1 LIYNSASFDYKCD
14 ILISNGIKLNPE
26 PSVTRVTITI
36 TNTTMSPFAQE
47 PVAVSPYNRL
57 EQIFE
62 TIDTIDGAFQDV
74 EKTDRAYY
82 IGNALY
88 MPVENH
94 YLFTGAIS
102 PKIFFKYDSQITRGY
117 LYQTSLVR
125 TDKLPAIDII
135 QLSIQNN
142 YYTCII
148 KTFWI
153 RIIQRRWKK
162 VFAQRGQ
169 VLRMMGSIPSQRH
182 FEIYGK
188 YPENVPTMPRLQGM
202 MSDYL
207 SNDNKYRN

>member
-1 LIYNSASFDYKCD
+1 
-14 ILISNGIKLNPE
+14 
-26 PSVTRVTITI
+26 
-36 TNTTMSPFAQE
+36 MSPFAQE
-47 PVAVSPYNRL
+47 PVAVSPYNML
-57 EQIFE
+57 ERIFE
-62 TIDTIDGAFQDV
+62 TIDTIDGPFQDM
-74 EKTDRAYY
+74 EKTDRKYY

-88 MPVENH
+88 MSAENH
-94 YLFTGAIS
+94 YLMMNAIS
-102 PKIFFKYDSQITRGY
+102 PKIFFRYDSPVISGY

-125 TDKLPAIDII
+125 TDKLPVIDII
-135 QLSIQNN
+135 QLSIQDD

-162 VFAQRGQ
+162 VFAQRMQ
-169 VLRMMGSIPSQRH
+169 VLRMMGSIPAQRH

-202 MSDYL
+202 MSDHL

>member
-1 LIYNSASFDYKCD
+1 
-14 ILISNGIKLNPE
+14 
-26 PSVTRVTITI
+26 
-36 TNTTMSPFAQE
+36 MSPFAQE
-47 PVAVSPYNRL
+47 PVAVSPYNML
-57 EQIFE
+57 ERIFE
-62 TIDTIDGAFQDV
+62 TIDTIDAPFQNT

-88 MPVENH
+88 MSAENH
-94 YLFTGAIS
+94 YLLMAAIS
-102 PKIFFKYDSQITRGY
+102 PKIFFRYDSPVISGY

-125 TDKLPAIDII
+125 TDKLPVIDII
-135 QLSIQNN
+135 QLSIQDD
-142 YYTCII
+142 YYTCIM

-169 VLRMMGSIPSQRH
+169 VLRMRGSVPTQRH

-188 YPENVPTMPRLQGM
+188 YPSTVPSMPRLRGM

-207 SNDNKYRN
+207 SNDNKYKN